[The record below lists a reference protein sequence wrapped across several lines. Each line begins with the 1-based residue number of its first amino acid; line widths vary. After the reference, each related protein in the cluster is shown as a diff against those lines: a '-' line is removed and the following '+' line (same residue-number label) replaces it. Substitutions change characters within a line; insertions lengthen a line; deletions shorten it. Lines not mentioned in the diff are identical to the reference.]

1 MAIND
6 KASWFM
12 SLIAS
17 IQGMAEELGL
27 DDMSSQKLREFV
39 LNIAKEEFKAGNRS
53 GISWARKNSSKNAT
67 VAAAA

>member
-12 SLIAS
+12 NLIAS
-17 IQGMAEELGL
+17 IQGVAEELGL
-27 DDMSSQKLREFV
+27 DDLSSQKLREFV
-39 LNIAKEEFKAGNRS
+39 LGIAKEEYKAGNRA
-53 GISWARKNSSKNAT
+53 GISWARKNATKET